1 MVWAK
6 GQSGNPGGRPVVNK
20 EVRELA
26 LDMCPQGMKRLGEI
40 MRDKS
45 QPGSARVAAIREIF
59 DRAMGRAEQH
69 HKVSGRV
76 DFAHLLAEFTEQR
89 KLLEGECEVLDV
101 VDGHA
106 VDDDTKVNGNG
117 AAEDQ

>member
-6 GQSGNPGGRPVVNK
+6 GQPGNPGGRPVVNK

-26 LDMCPQGMKRLGEI
+26 LDMCPEGMKRLGEI

-59 DRAMGRAEQH
+59 DRAMGKPEQQH
-69 HKVSGRV
+69 RVSGQINFV
-76 DFAHLLAEFTEQR
+76 QLLAEYTQLR
-89 KLLEGECEVLDV
+89 ALEEAGEVELKGDY
-101 VDGHA
+101 GLSRRFL
-106 VDDDTKVNGNG
+106 
-117 AAEDQ
+117 